1 MNIPVLC
8 VFIASFLPVCC
19 AGFAKMTGGF
29 KLSHNANPRSFLG
42 SLEGRSA
49 RANAAQM
56 NGWESFPQFAAAV
69 LLALYFCGPALLI
82 DYLSISFVVIRVL
95 YSISYIADYS
105 LLRSTLY
112 FAGIACTWSLFYLA
126 LTA

>member
-8 VFIASFLPVCC
+8 VFITSVLPVCC
-19 AGFAKMTGGF
+19 SGFAKISGGF
-29 KLSHNANPRSFLG
+29 QMSHNKNPRDFLS

-69 LLALYFCGPALLI
+69 IFALYFCGPAELI
-82 DYLSISFVVIRVL
+82 DNIAIAFVVIRVL
-95 YSISYIADYS
+95 YSISYIIDYS
-105 LLRSTLY
+105 KLRSLLF
-112 FAGIACTWSLFYLA
+112 FAGIACIWSLFYLA
-126 LTA
+126 ITA